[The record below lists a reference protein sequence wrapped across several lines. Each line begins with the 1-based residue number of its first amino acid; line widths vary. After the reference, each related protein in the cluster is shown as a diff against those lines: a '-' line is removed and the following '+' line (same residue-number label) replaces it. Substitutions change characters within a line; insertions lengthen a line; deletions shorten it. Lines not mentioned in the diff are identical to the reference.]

1 MKSNMQM
8 SARNS
13 LKGTIKSI
21 EDGAVNSQVVIELSN
36 GVEVVSIITKDSA
49 ERLNLAA
56 GKEVY
61 AVVKASDVMIGID

>member
-1 MKSNMQM
+1 MQI

-21 EDGAVNSQVVIELSN
+21 ETGAVNSQIVITLAN
-36 GVEVVSIITKDSA
+36 GEEVVSIITKDSA
-49 ERLNLAA
+49 QRLNLTE

-61 AVVKASDVMIGID
+61 VVVKASDVMIAID